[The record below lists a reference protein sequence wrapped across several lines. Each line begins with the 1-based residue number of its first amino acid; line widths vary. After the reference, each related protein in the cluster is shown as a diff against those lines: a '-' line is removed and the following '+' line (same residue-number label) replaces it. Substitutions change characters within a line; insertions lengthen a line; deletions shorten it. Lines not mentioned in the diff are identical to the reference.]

1 MAKAIGSLP
10 ENVNFGIKASTVR
23 QFLTSS
29 GLPSKKSERTEEKSN
44 EQLAE
49 IAKNQALMVM
59 CLQTESFE
67 QTAESIAEERKKLEK
82 ERERI
87 AALQNLQEEKQKLE
101 EERRLFKE
109 EQGRLARLQP
119 KKRITF
125 PPKYNQALHSYR
137 SGNYDE
143 CILLLQSVLSANP
156 PERLKDNIN
165 YWIGSCYSKLE
176 MYEVCLFQVCPFQI
190 CLI

>member
-1 MAKAIGSLP
+1 M
-10 ENVNFGIKASTVR
+10 STKTPSR
-23 QFLTSS
+23 TSS
-29 GLPSKKSERTEEKSN
+29 GRFLSQER
-44 EQLAE
+44 
-49 IAKNQALMVM
+49 NQALMVM

-119 KKRITF
+119 KKRIST
-125 PPKYNQALHSYR
+125 PPEYNQALHSYR

-176 MYEVCLFQVCPFQI
+176 MYEDAIEILQSTLLKNPPAVVRERILKQLVDFKAIEWNRP
-190 CLI
+190 